1 VTVIALRTVADS
13 RACLIT
19 GTSNAGQFKERN
31 MTSAVAA
38 IPQGSQFSS
47 MNVLGRDFESRT
59 AVPIAPTVFVVDDDI
74 RVRESLELLIRSQGW
89 ESQTFES
96 ARDVL
101 MWPRSLAPKCLI
113 LAYTP
118 PFSNC
123 LEIQKRIARTR
134 PELPII
140 VISDCADIPTTI
152 QVFKAGALDFLI
164 KPCNNDLLLCAIR
177 QSLTRSRVT
186 LEQEMEMQNLQS
198 RYALLTL
205 RERQVMALVASGL
218 LNKQVGGELGISEI
232 TVKFH
237 RGNLMRKMKADSFA
251 ELVNM
256 AARLRI
262 TGSSTVKVPAVWH

>member
-1 VTVIALRTVADS
+1 
-13 RACLIT
+13 
-19 GTSNAGQFKERN
+19 
-31 MTSAVAA
+31 MTSTAA
-38 IPQGSQFSS
+38 IPQGSQFGP

-59 AVPIAPTVFVVDDDI
+59 ALPVAPAVFVVDDDI
-74 RVRESLELLIRSQGW
+74 RVRESFELLIRSQGW
-89 ESQTFES
+89 EPQTFES

-113 LAYTP
+113 LAYTL

-123 LEIQKRIARTR
+123 LEIQKQIARTR

-140 VISDCADIPTTI
+140 VISDCADIQTTI
-152 QVFKAGALDFLI
+152 EVFKAGAMDFLI

-186 LEQEMEMQNLQS
+186 LEQEIEMQNLQS

-205 RERQVMALVASGL
+205 RERQVMALVVSGL

-237 RGNLMRKMKADSFA
+237 RGNLMRRMKADSFA

-262 TGSSTVKVPAVWH
+262 TGSSTVKVPPVWHSRSPEVGTSK

>member
-1 VTVIALRTVADS
+1 M
-13 RACLIT
+13 

-31 MTSAVAA
+31 MTSAATA
-38 IPQGSQFSS
+38 IPQGNQFGSI
-47 MNVLGRDFESRT
+47 NVIGRDFESRT
-59 AVPIAPTVFVVDDDI
+59 APPIAPTVFVVDADI

-101 MWPRSLAPKCLI
+101 MWPRSIAPKCLI

-118 PFSNC
+118 PFPNC
-123 LEIQKRIARTR
+123 LEMQKRIARTR

-140 VISDCADIPTTI
+140 VISDCADIPTAI

-177 QSLTRSRVT
+177 QSLTRSSVT
-186 LEQEMEMQNLQS
+186 LKQEMEMQNLQS

-205 RERQVMALVASGL
+205 RERQVMACVVSGL
-218 LNKQVGGELGISEI
+218 LNKQVGGELGITEI

-237 RGNLMRKMKADSFA
+237 RGNLMRKMKAGSFA
-251 ELVNM
+251 DLVSM

-262 TGSSTVKVPAVWH
+262 ERPSAAKASAAQ